1 MPGKHFTL
9 LEVHLGDGHIQIGP
23 KTIRGGVHDH
33 DGHHGKH
40 GKHGKHKHHGHDEH
54 EHYDHDHGDE
64 EHADDENESSGT
76 GLLPFVLGLVV
87 LGGIAFLA
95 SKFRSRGEMNELAEL
110 DESAAEA

>member
-33 DGHHGKH
+33 DGHDHHGKH
-40 GKHGKHKHHGHDEH
+40 GHHGERAEDES
-54 EHYDHDHGDE
+54 ESDE
-64 EHADDENESSGT
+64 SGGT
-76 GLLPFVLGLVV
+76 RLLPFVLVLLV

-95 SKFRSRGEMNELAEL
+95 SKFRSRGEMNELKEL
-110 DESAAEA
+110 DESTAEA